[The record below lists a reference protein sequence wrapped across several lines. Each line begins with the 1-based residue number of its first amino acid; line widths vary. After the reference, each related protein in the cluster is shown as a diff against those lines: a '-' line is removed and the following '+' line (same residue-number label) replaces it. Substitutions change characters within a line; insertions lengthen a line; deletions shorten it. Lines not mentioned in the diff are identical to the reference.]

1 MIETY
6 DDKWNKFESSGKVAD
21 YLNFKGMTTKSFSGV
36 SISRND
42 TRQENQGE
50 FAQLK
55 G

>member
-21 YLNFKGMTTKSFSGV
+21 YLNFKGMTTKTYSGV
-36 SISRND
+36 TTSKDDINKC
-42 TRQENQGE
+42 QEYAGI
-50 FAQLK
+50 K